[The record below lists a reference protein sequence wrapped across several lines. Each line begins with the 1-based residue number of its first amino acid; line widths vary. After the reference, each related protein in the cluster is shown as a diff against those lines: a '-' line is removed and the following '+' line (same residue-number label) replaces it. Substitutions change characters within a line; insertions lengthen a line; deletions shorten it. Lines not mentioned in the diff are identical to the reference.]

1 MGSFK
6 LFAGLLNYPDAL
18 IIIAFVF
25 LLDIIILVKI
35 DKLEKAVEALENK
48 FKELEE
54 GLKKLK
60 EETESLGE
68 DKDII
73 DTFLSQG
80 GFEILHKTKKTTNK
94 KSVKEAMKAPK
105 ISSLLDPNDSEEE
118 EDE

>member
-1 MGSFK
+1 MGYFK
-6 LFAGLLNYPDAL
+6 LFAGLLKYPDAL

-35 DKLEKAVEALENK
+35 DKLEKAVETLGNK

-60 EETESLGE
+60 EETESFGE

-94 KSVKEAMKAPK
+94 KSVEEAMKSPK

-118 EDE
+118 EDK

>member
-1 MGSFK
+1 MGFFK
-6 LFAGLLNYPDAL
+6 LFTGLLNYPDAL
-18 IIIAFVF
+18 IIISFVF

-54 GLKKLK
+54 GFKKLK
-60 EETESLGE
+60 EEAENFGE
-68 DKDII
+68 EKDII

-105 ISSLLDPNDSEEE
+105 VSSLLDPNENDEE
-118 EDE
+118 EDQ